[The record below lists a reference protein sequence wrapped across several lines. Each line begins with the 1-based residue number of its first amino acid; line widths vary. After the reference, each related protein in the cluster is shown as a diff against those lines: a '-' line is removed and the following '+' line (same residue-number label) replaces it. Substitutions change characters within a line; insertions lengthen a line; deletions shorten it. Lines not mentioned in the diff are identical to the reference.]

1 VFEVAKPWLLYA
13 NLTNVLDV
21 RWNFGGYMFRE
32 GSLRATVSTGHSI
45 VLGYVMVVGLGIQ
58 LALRSWFP
66 SGASWWAI
74 TLLLGAGLLAS
85 VSRGPWVGA
94 AAMIAFSVAMAP
106 KASTNLA
113 RLSFATVIL
122 GAIAMATPFG
132 SKIIAVLPFIG
143 TTDSESVI
151 YRQQLLQVS
160 WNVLMLNPML
170 GSPSFLDNAAMEQLR
185 TGEGIIDIVNSY
197 LGVALGSGF
206 VGLGLFVGAFAT
218 SAIRLRSGLL
228 RVRREEGYDDIMGRA
243 LLGALIG
250 ALVTIYTVSSINVIP
265 VIYWCLAGACAGYAR
280 RLEVI
285 QAGEVQAK
293 AFLSPKLRKS

>member
-1 VFEVAKPWLLYA
+1 
-13 NLTNVLDV
+13 
-21 RWNFGGYMFRE
+21 
-32 GSLRATVSTGHSI
+32 
-45 VLGYVMVVGLGIQ
+45 
-58 LALRSWFP
+58 
-66 SGASWWAI
+66 
-74 TLLLGAGLLAS
+74 
-85 VSRGPWVGA
+85 
-94 AAMIAFSVAMAP
+94 MIAFSAAMAP

-113 RLSFATVIL
+113 RLAFAAVIL
-122 GAIAMATPFG
+122 GGIAMVTPFG

-143 TTDSESVI
+143 TAESWSVT

-160 WNVLMLNPML
+160 WDVLMLNPML
-170 GSPSFLDNAAMEQLR
+170 GSPSFLDNPAMQQLR
-185 TGEGIIDIVNSY
+185 VDGEGLIDMVNSY
-197 LGVALGSGF
+197 LGVALASGF

-280 RLEVI
+280 RLEAI
-285 QAGEVQAK
+285 QADEVQGK